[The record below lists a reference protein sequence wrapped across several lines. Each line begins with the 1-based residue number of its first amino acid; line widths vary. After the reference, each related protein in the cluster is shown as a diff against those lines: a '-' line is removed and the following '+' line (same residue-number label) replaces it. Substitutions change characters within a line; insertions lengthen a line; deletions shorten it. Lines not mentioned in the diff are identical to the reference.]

1 LRDKLPAGLVAEDTL
16 AFNVQTKLSF
26 DVMLP
31 DL

>member
-1 LRDKLPAGLVAEDTL
+1 LSEGLPAGLVAEDTL
-16 AFNVQTKLSF
+16 AFRIQLRLWV